1 MEKSPESGPP
11 AEDNEENDE
20 FLCAVA
26 AESVNDAILLL
37 REVRAG
43 TSIAM
48 PHLERALTL
57 LVNDGH
63 ICVDRAEAT
72 GAPGTKDTIV
82 GAGLSPMA
90 IDLIV
95 ERRLRELDTDIKNLD
110 RKKQRLQ
117 RDPQSEMSAQT
128 RQQAIALMIEALG
141 LLGSV
146 HDDEATA
153 HLQLAIDR
161 TLGQQPD
168 ITARGRSGEHG
179 RQKPH

>member
-95 ERRLRELDTDIKNLD
+95 ERRLRDDPMTLEDLSARYNVSRERIRQIEVRAFEK
-110 RKKQRLQ
+110 LQ
-117 RDPQSEMSAQT
+117 NRIRDLARERGMAVPE
-128 RQQAIALMIEALG
+128 
-141 LLGSV
+141 
-146 HDDEATA
+146 TA
-153 HLQLAIDR
+153 
-161 TLGQQPD
+161 
-168 ITARGRSGEHG
+168 
-179 RQKPH
+179 